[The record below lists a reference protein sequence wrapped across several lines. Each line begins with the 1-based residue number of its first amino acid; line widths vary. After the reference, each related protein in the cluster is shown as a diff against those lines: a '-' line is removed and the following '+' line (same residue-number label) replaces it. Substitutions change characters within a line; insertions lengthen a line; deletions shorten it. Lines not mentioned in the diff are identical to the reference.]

1 VNTSGKSSASR
12 HRGATSTQKTVQA
25 VTDWPCV
32 IAWHIMSPCS
42 ATRTG
47 STHAAHDA
55 PSQHSPVGIA
65 VPWEVY
71 RNCVLACRADR
82 HEEAG
87 QEATQH
93 TIGLP
98 AHDGSCGATLGA
110 VSDEVGV
117 EVDHPAE
124 SGSLATPRR
133 LKEHKSGRSRCSS
146 IMSLGTS
153 CRPTLIQAPKS
164 SARAV

>member
-1 VNTSGKSSASR
+1 MLLTMLPRSTLQSESR
-12 HRGATSTQKTVQA
+12 YPGRYTETVFWPA
-25 VTDWPCV
+25 VPT
-32 IAWHIMSPCS
+32 
-42 ATRTG
+42 ATRKPAKKLRNTQLG
-47 STHAAHDA
+47 CQLMTVRVA
-55 PSQHSPVGIA
+55 PL
-65 VPWEVY
+65 W
-71 RNCVLACRADR
+71 VLW
-82 HEEAG
+82 
-87 QEATQH
+87 
-93 TIGLP
+93 
-98 AHDGSCGATLGA
+98 
-110 VSDEVGV
+110 SDEVGV